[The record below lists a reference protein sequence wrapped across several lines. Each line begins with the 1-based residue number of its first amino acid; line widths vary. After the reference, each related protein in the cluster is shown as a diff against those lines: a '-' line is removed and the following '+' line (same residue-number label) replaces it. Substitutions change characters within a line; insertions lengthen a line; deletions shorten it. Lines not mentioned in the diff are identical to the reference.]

1 MLGLIYTK
9 KMNDPIVNNKEIKII
24 SVTELNKLAKS
35 LLENGIPK
43 LWIEGEISN
52 LARPASGH
60 IYFSLKDETSQIRCA
75 WFKQRQSINA
85 KDISNGLNMLALGKI
100 SLYQPRGE
108 YQFIIE
114 KMETAGEGDL
124 KRKYEELK
132 QKLFNEGLF
141 EREKKLEIPK
151 LPKKIGVITSPSGA
165 AIRDILSILKRR
177 YPLLPIVIYPITVQG
192 DNAAPDIEI
201 ALKKANLRA
210 DCDVLILTRGGGSL
224 EDLWAFNEEIVARA
238 IHASKIPIISAI
250 GHETDT
256 TIADF
261 VSDIRAPTP
270 SGAAEIVTPDQS
282 ELLKL
287 LETLFGR
294 IEHVTTQYINSKS
307 QSMDWLSKRL
317 SQSSPIMTVR
327 KQIEI
332 SGNLRKLLF
341 SSIGRNLS
349 LHTRAVDNLKFRLN
363 SSSPKLKIQKAI
375 SHLSEIQLKI
385 TTSTKSSVIK
395 LNSQLNTLGK
405 TLDSLSPLKT
415 LDRGYAVV
423 RDSDTKKII
432 SSSVKVSINSEI
444 DIKLAKGEIAAKV
457 IKRKR

>member
-1 MLGLIYTK
+1 
-9 KMNDPIVNNKEIKII
+9 MNDPIADNKEIKII

-85 KDISNGLNMLALGKI
+85 NDISNGMKMLALGKI

-141 EREKKLEIPK
+141 DRERKLEIPK

-165 AIRDILSILKRR
+165 AIRDVLSILKRR
-177 YPLLPIVIYPITVQG
+177 FPLLPIVIFPITVQG
-192 DNAAPDIEI
+192 DNAAPDIEN
-201 ALKKANLRA
+201 ALKNANLRA

-238 IHASKIPIISAI
+238 IHVSKIPIISAI

-261 VSDIRAPTP
+261 VSDVRAPTP
-270 SGAAEIVTPDQS
+270 SGAAEIVTPDQN

-287 LETLFGR
+287 LKTLFGR
-294 IEHVTTQYINSKS
+294 IEHETNQYINSKS

-317 SQSSPIMTVR
+317 SQSNPIMTVR

-332 SGNLRKLLF
+332 SDNLRKLLF

-349 LHTRAVDNLKFRLN
+349 IHSKAVDSLKFRLN
-363 SSSPKLKIQKAI
+363 SSSPKLEIQKAI
-375 SHLSEIQLKI
+375 SHLSEMQLKI
-385 TTSTKSSVIK
+385 TTSTKSSVTK
-395 LNSQLNTLGK
+395 LNSQLTALGK

-415 LDRGYAVV
+415 LDRGYAVA
-423 RDSDTKKII
+423 RDSKTKKII
-432 SSSVKVSINSEI
+432 SNSEKVSINSQI

-457 IKRKR
+457 IKRKG

>member
-1 MLGLIYTK
+1 
-9 KMNDPIVNNKEIKII
+9 MNDPIADNKEIKII

-60 IYFSLKDETSQIRCA
+60 IYFSLKDESSQIRCA

-85 KDISNGLNMLALGKI
+85 NNISNGTKMLALGKI

-141 EREKKLEIPK
+141 ESEKKLEIPK

-165 AIRDILSILKRR
+165 AIRDVLSILKRR
-177 YPLLPIVIYPITVQG
+177 FPLLSIVIFPITVQG
-192 DNAAPDIEI
+192 DNAAPDIDI
-201 ALKKANLRA
+201 ALKNANLRA

-261 VSDIRAPTP
+261 VSDVRAPTP
-270 SGAAEIVTPDQS
+270 SVAAEIASPDQS
-282 ELLKL
+282 ELFKL
-287 LETLFGR
+287 LKTMFGR
-294 IEHVTTQYINSKS
+294 IEHQTNQYINSKS

-317 SQSSPIMTVR
+317 TQSSPIVTVR

-332 SGNLRKLLF
+332 SDNLRKLLF
-341 SSIGRNLS
+341 SSIDRNLY
-349 LHTRAVDNLKFRLN
+349 LYTKAVDNLRFRLN
-363 SSSPKLKIQKAI
+363 SSSPKLKIQKVI
-375 SHLSEIQLKI
+375 SHLSEIQIKI
-385 TTSTKSSVIK
+385 TTATKSSVTK
-395 LNSQLNTLGK
+395 LNSQLTTLGK

-415 LDRGYAVV
+415 LDRGYAVA
-423 RDSDTKKII
+423 RDSKTKKII
-432 SSSVKVSINSEI
+432 SNSEKVSINRQI

-457 IKRKR
+457 IERKD

>member
-1 MLGLIYTK
+1 
-9 KMNDPIVNNKEIKII
+9 MNDPIADNKEIKII

-52 LARPASGH
+52 LAKPASGH

-85 KDISNGLNMLALGKI
+85 YDISNGMKMLALGKI

-141 EREKKLEIPK
+141 DRERKLEIPK

-165 AIRDILSILKRR
+165 AIRDVLSILKRR
-177 YPLLPIVIYPITVQG
+177 FPLLPIVIFPITVQG
-192 DNAAPDIEI
+192 DNAAPDIEN

-238 IHASKIPIISAI
+238 IHVSKIPIISAI

-261 VSDIRAPTP
+261 VSDVRAPTP
-270 SGAAEIVTPDQS
+270 SGAAEIVTPDQN

-287 LETLFGR
+287 LKTLFGR
-294 IEHVTTQYINSKS
+294 IEHETNQYINSKS

-317 SQSSPIMTVR
+317 SQSNPIMTVR

-349 LHTRAVDNLKFRLN
+349 LHSKAIDSLKFRLN
-363 SSSPKLKIQKAI
+363 SSSPKLEIQKAI
-375 SHLSEIQLKI
+375 SHLSEMQLKI
-385 TTSTKSSVIK
+385 TTSTKSSVTK
-395 LNSQLNTLGK
+395 LNSQLTALGK

-415 LDRGYAVV
+415 LDRGYAVA
-423 RDSDTKKII
+423 RDSKTKKII
-432 SSSVKVSINSEI
+432 SNSEKVSINSQI

-457 IKRKR
+457 IKRKG

>member
-1 MLGLIYTK
+1 MGLIYTK
-9 KMNDPIVNNKEIKII
+9 KMNDPIADNKEIKII

-60 IYFSLKDETSQIRCA
+60 TYFSLKDEASQIRCA

-85 KDISNGLNMLALGKI
+85 NDISNGMKMLALGKI

-141 EREKKLEIPK
+141 DREKKLQIPK

-165 AIRDILSILKRR
+165 AIRDVLSILKRR
-177 YPLLPIVIYPITVQG
+177 FPLLPIVIFPITVQG
-192 DNAAPDIEI
+192 DNAAPDIEN
-201 ALKKANLRA
+201 ALKNANLRA

-270 SGAAEIVTPDQS
+270 SGAAEIVTPDQN

-287 LETLFGR
+287 LKTLFGR
-294 IEHVTTQYINSKS
+294 IEHETNQYINSKS

-317 SQSSPIMTVR
+317 SQSNPIMTVR

-349 LHTRAVDNLKFRLN
+349 IHSKAVDSLKFRLN
-363 SSSPKLKIQKAI
+363 SSSPKLEIQKAI
-375 SHLSEIQLKI
+375 SHLSEMQLKI
-385 TTSTKSSVIK
+385 TTSTKSSVTK
-395 LNSQLNTLGK
+395 LNSQLTALGK

-415 LDRGYAVV
+415 LDRGYAVA
-423 RDSDTKKII
+423 RDSKTKKII
-432 SSSVKVSINSEI
+432 SNSEKVSINSQI

-457 IKRKR
+457 IKRKG

>member
-1 MLGLIYTK
+1 
-9 KMNDPIVNNKEIKII
+9 MNDPIADNKEIKII

-75 WFKQRQSINA
+75 WFKQRQSINVN
-85 KDISNGLNMLALGKI
+85 DISNGMKMLALGKI

-141 EREKKLEIPK
+141 DRERKLEIPK

-165 AIRDILSILKRR
+165 AIRDVLSILKRR
-177 YPLLPIVIYPITVQG
+177 FPLLPIVIFPITVQG
-192 DNAAPDIEI
+192 DNAAPDIEN
-201 ALKKANLRA
+201 ALKNANLRA

-238 IHASKIPIISAI
+238 IHVSKIPIISAI

-261 VSDIRAPTP
+261 VSDVRAPTP
-270 SGAAEIVTPDQS
+270 SGAAEIVTPDQN

-287 LETLFGR
+287 LKTLFGR
-294 IEHVTTQYINSKS
+294 IEHETNQYINSKS

-317 SQSSPIMTVR
+317 SQSNPIMTVR

-349 LHTRAVDNLKFRLN
+349 IHSKAVDSLKFRLN
-363 SSSPKLKIQKAI
+363 SSSPKLEIQKAI
-375 SHLSEIQLKI
+375 SHLSEMQLKI
-385 TTSTKSSVIK
+385 STSTKSSVTK
-395 LNSQLNTLGK
+395 LNSQLTALGK

-415 LDRGYAVV
+415 LDRGYAVA
-423 RDSDTKKII
+423 RDSKTKKII
-432 SSSVKVSINSEI
+432 SNSEKVSINSQI

-457 IKRKR
+457 IKRKG

>member
-1 MLGLIYTK
+1 
-9 KMNDPIVNNKEIKII
+9 MNDPIADNKEIKII

-85 KDISNGLNMLALGKI
+85 NDISNGMKMLALGKI

-141 EREKKLEIPK
+141 DREKKLEIPK
-151 LPKKIGVITSPSGA
+151 IPKKIGVITSPSGA
-165 AIRDILSILKRR
+165 AIRDVLSILKRR
-177 YPLLPIVIYPITVQG
+177 FPLLPIVIFPIAVQG
-192 DNAAPDIEI
+192 DNAAPDIEN
-201 ALKKANLRA
+201 ALKNANLRA

-238 IHASKIPIISAI
+238 IHVSKIPIISAI

-270 SGAAEIVTPDQS
+270 SGAAEIVTPDQN

-287 LETLFGR
+287 LKTLFGR
-294 IEHVTTQYINSKS
+294 IEHETNQYINSKS

-317 SQSSPIMTVR
+317 SQSNPIMNVR

-349 LHTRAVDNLKFRLN
+349 LHTKAVDGLKFKLN
-363 SSSPKLKIQKAI
+363 SSSPKLEIQKAI
-375 SHLSEIQLKI
+375 SHLSEMQLKI
-385 TTSTKSSVIK
+385 TTSTKSSVTK
-395 LNSQLNTLGK
+395 LNSQLTALGK

-415 LDRGYAVV
+415 LDRGYAVA
-423 RDSDTKKII
+423 RDSKTKKII
-432 SSSVKVSINSEI
+432 SNSEKVSINSQI

-457 IKRKR
+457 IKRKG

>member
-1 MLGLIYTK
+1 
-9 KMNDPIVNNKEIKII
+9 MNDPIADNKEIKII

-85 KDISNGLNMLALGKI
+85 NDISNGMKMLALGKI

-141 EREKKLEIPK
+141 DREKKLQIPK

-165 AIRDILSILKRR
+165 AIRDVLSILKRR
-177 YPLLPIVIYPITVQG
+177 FPLLPIVIFPITVQG
-192 DNAAPDIEI
+192 DNAAPDIEN

-238 IHASKIPIISAI
+238 IHMSKIPIISAI

-282 ELLKL
+282 ELLNL
-287 LETLFGR
+287 LETTSRR
-294 IEHVTTQYINSKS
+294 IEHETNQYINSKS

-317 SQSSPIMTVR
+317 SQSSPLMTVR
-327 KQIEI
+327 KKIEI

-341 SSIGRNLS
+341 SSIGHNLS
-349 LHTRAVDNLKFRLN
+349 LQTKAVDNFKFRLN
-363 SSSPKLKIQKAI
+363 NSSPTLKIQKAI
-375 SHLSEIQLKI
+375 SNLSEMQLKI
-385 TTSTKSSVIK
+385 TASTKSSLTK
-395 LNSQLNTLGK
+395 FNSQLTALGK

-415 LDRGYAVV
+415 LDRGYAVA
-423 RDSDTKKII
+423 RDSKTKKII
-432 SSSVKVSINSEI
+432 SNSEKVSINSRI

-457 IKRKR
+457 IERKD

>member
-1 MLGLIYTK
+1 VRLIYTK
-9 KMNDPIVNNKEIKII
+9 KMNDDIADNKEIKII

-60 IYFSLKDETSQIRCA
+60 IYFSLKDEASQIRCA
-75 WFKQRQSINA
+75 WFRQRQSIKAN
-85 KDISNGLNMLALGKI
+85 DISNGMKMLALGKI

-141 EREKKLEIPK
+141 DRKRKLEIPK
-151 LPKKIGVITSPSGA
+151 LPKKIGVVTSPSGA
-165 AIRDILSILKRR
+165 AIRDVLSILNRR
-177 YPLLPIVIYPITVQG
+177 FPLLPIVIFPITVQG
-192 DNAAPDIEI
+192 DNAAPDIEN

-238 IHASKIPIISAI
+238 IHASEIPIISAI

-270 SGAAEIVTPDQS
+270 SGAAEIVTPDKN

-287 LETLFGR
+287 LETLLER
-294 IEHVTTQYINSKS
+294 IEHETNQYINSKS
-307 QSMDWLSKRL
+307 QSLDWLSKRH
-317 SQSSPIMTVR
+317 SQSSPIMIVKR
-327 KQIEI
+327 QIEI
-332 SGNLRKLLF
+332 LVNSRKLLF
-341 SSIGRNLS
+341 SSIGHNLS
-349 LHTRAVDNLKFRLN
+349 LHTKAVDNLKFRLN
-363 SSSPKLKIQKAI
+363 SSSPKLKIQKTI
-375 SHLSEIQLKI
+375 SHLSEVQLKI
-385 TTSTKSSVIK
+385 TTSTKSTVTR
-395 LNSQLNTLGK
+395 LNSWLTTLGK

-415 LDRGYAVV
+415 LDRGYAVA
-423 RDSDTKKII
+423 RDSKTKKII
-432 SSSVKVSINSEI
+432 SNSERVSINSQI

-457 IKRKR
+457 VERKE

>member
-1 MLGLIYTK
+1 
-9 KMNDPIVNNKEIKII
+9 MNDPIADNKEIKII

-52 LARPASGH
+52 LARPASVH
-60 IYFSLKDETSQIRCA
+60 IYFSLKDEASQIRCA

-85 KDISNGLNMLALGKI
+85 NDISNGMKMLALGKI

-141 EREKKLEIPK
+141 DREKKLEIPK
-151 LPKKIGVITSPSGA
+151 IPKKIGVITSPSGA
-165 AIRDILSILKRR
+165 AIRDVLSILKRR
-177 YPLLPIVIYPITVQG
+177 FPLLPIVIFPIAVQG
-192 DNAAPDIEI
+192 DNAAPDIEN
-201 ALKKANLRA
+201 ALKNANLRA

-238 IHASKIPIISAI
+238 IHVSKIPIISAI

-270 SGAAEIVTPDQS
+270 SGAAEIVTPDQN

-287 LETLFGR
+287 LKTLFGR
-294 IEHVTTQYINSKS
+294 IEHETNQYINSKS

-332 SGNLRKLLF
+332 SSNLRKLLF
-341 SSIGRNLS
+341 SSISRNLS
-349 LHTRAVDNLKFRLN
+349 LHSKAVDSLKFRLN

-375 SHLSEIQLKI
+375 SHLSEMQLKI
-385 TTSTKSSVIK
+385 TTSTKSSVTN
-395 LNSQLNTLGK
+395 LNSQLTTLGK

-415 LDRGYAVV
+415 LDRGYAVA
-423 RDSDTKKII
+423 RDSKTKKII
-432 SSSVKVSINSEI
+432 SNSEKVSINSQI

-457 IKRKR
+457 IKRKG

>member
-1 MLGLIYTK
+1 
-9 KMNDPIVNNKEIKII
+9 MNDLIADNKEIKII

-75 WFKQRQSINA
+75 WFKQRQLINA
-85 KDISNGLNMLALGKI
+85 NDISNGMKMLALGKI
-100 SLYQPRGE
+100 SLYQPRGD

-114 KMETAGEGDL
+114 KMEAAGEGDL

-141 EREKKLEIPK
+141 DREKKLEIPK
-151 LPKKIGVITSPSGA
+151 LPKKIGVVTSPSGA
-165 AIRDILSILKRR
+165 AIRDVLSILKRR
-177 YPLLPIVIYPITVQG
+177 FPLLPIVIFPIAVQG
-192 DNAAPDIEI
+192 DNAAPDIEN
-201 ALKKANLRA
+201 ALKNANLRA

-238 IHASKIPIISAI
+238 IHVSKIPIISAI

-270 SGAAEIVTPDQS
+270 SGAAEIVTPDQN

-287 LETLFGR
+287 LKTLFGR
-294 IEHVTTQYINSKS
+294 IEHETNQYINSKS

-317 SQSSPIMTVR
+317 SQSNPIMTVR

-349 LHTRAVDNLKFRLN
+349 LHSKAVDGLKFKLN
-363 SSSPKLKIQKAI
+363 SSSPKLEIQKAI
-375 SHLSEIQLKI
+375 SHLSEMQLKI
-385 TTSTKSSVIK
+385 TTSSKSSVTK
-395 LNSQLNTLGK
+395 LNSQLTALGK

-415 LDRGYAVV
+415 LDRGYAVA
-423 RDSDTKKII
+423 RDSKTKKII
-432 SSSVKVSINSEI
+432 SNSEKVSINSQI

-457 IKRKR
+457 IKRKG

>member
-1 MLGLIYTK
+1 MRLIYTK
-9 KMNDPIVNNKEIKII
+9 KMNDPIADNKEIKII

-52 LARPASGH
+52 LAKPASGH

-85 KDISNGLNMLALGKI
+85 NDISNGMKMLALGKI

-141 EREKKLEIPK
+141 DREKKLEIPK

-165 AIRDILSILKRR
+165 AIRDVLSILKRR
-177 YPLLPIVIYPITVQG
+177 FPLLPIVIFPITVQG
-192 DNAAPDIEI
+192 DNAAPDIED

-238 IHASKIPIISAI
+238 IHTSKIPIISAI

-282 ELLKL
+282 ELLNL
-287 LETLFGR
+287 LETTSRR
-294 IEHVTTQYINSKS
+294 IEHETNQYINSKS

-317 SQSSPIMTVR
+317 SQSSPLMTVR

-341 SSIGRNLS
+341 SSIGHNLS
-349 LHTRAVDNLKFRLN
+349 LQTKAVDNFKFRLN
-363 SSSPKLKIQKAI
+363 NSSPTLKIQKAI
-375 SHLSEIQLKI
+375 SHLSEMQLKI
-385 TTSTKSSVIK
+385 TVSTKSSLTK
-395 LNSQLNTLGK
+395 FNSQLTALGK

-415 LDRGYAVV
+415 LDRGYAVA
-423 RDSDTKKII
+423 RDSKTKKII
-432 SSSVKVSINSEI
+432 SNSKKVSINSRI

-457 IKRKR
+457 IERED

>member
-1 MLGLIYTK
+1 MALIYTK
-9 KMNDPIVNNKEIKII
+9 KMNDPIADNKEIKII

-75 WFKQRQSINA
+75 WFKQRQSINVN
-85 KDISNGLNMLALGKI
+85 DFSNGMKMLALGKI

-141 EREKKLEIPK
+141 DREKKLQIPK

-165 AIRDILSILKRR
+165 AIRDVLSILKRR
-177 YPLLPIVIYPITVQG
+177 FPLLPIVIFPITVQG
-192 DNAAPDIEI
+192 DNAAPDIEN

-238 IHASKIPIISAI
+238 IHTSKIPIISAI

-282 ELLKL
+282 ELLNL
-287 LETLFGR
+287 LETTSRR
-294 IEHVTTQYINSKS
+294 IEHETNQYINSKS

-317 SQSSPIMTVR
+317 SQSSPLMTVR

-349 LHTRAVDNLKFRLN
+349 IHSKAVDSLKFRLN
-363 SSSPKLKIQKAI
+363 SSSPKLEIQKAI
-375 SHLSEIQLKI
+375 SHLSEMQLKI
-385 TTSTKSSVIK
+385 TTSTKSSVTK
-395 LNSQLNTLGK
+395 LNSQLTALGK

-415 LDRGYAVV
+415 LDRGYAVA
-423 RDSDTKKII
+423 RDSKTKKII
-432 SSSVKVSINSEI
+432 SNSEKVSINSQI

-457 IKRKR
+457 VKRKG

>member
-1 MLGLIYTK
+1 MGLIYTK
-9 KMNDPIVNNKEIKII
+9 KMNDPIADNKEIKII

-52 LARPASGH
+52 LARPVSGH
-60 IYFSLKDETSQIRCA
+60 IYFSLKDETSQIRCV
-75 WFKQRQSINA
+75 WFKQRQSTNA
-85 KDISNGLNMLALGKI
+85 NDISNGMKMLALGKI

-141 EREKKLEIPK
+141 DREKKLEIPK

-165 AIRDILSILKRR
+165 AIRDVLSILKRR
-177 YPLLPIVIYPITVQG
+177 FPLLPIVIFPITVQG
-192 DNAAPDIEI
+192 DNAAPDIEN
-201 ALKKANLRA
+201 ALKNANLRA

-270 SGAAEIVTPDQS
+270 SGAAEIVTPDQN

-287 LETLFGR
+287 LKTLFGR
-294 IEHVTTQYINSKS
+294 IEHETNQYINSKS

-349 LHTRAVDNLKFRLN
+349 LHTKAVDSLKFRLN

-375 SHLSEIQLKI
+375 SHLSEMQLKV
-385 TTSTKSSVIK
+385 TTSTKSSVTK
-395 LNSQLNTLGK
+395 LNSQLTTLGK

-415 LDRGYAVV
+415 LERGYAVA
-423 RDSDTKKII
+423 RDSKTKKII
-432 SSSVKVSINSEI
+432 SNSEKVSINSQI
-444 DIKLAKGEIAAKV
+444 DIKLAKGEIATKV
-457 IKRKR
+457 IKRKG

>member
-1 MLGLIYTK
+1 
-9 KMNDPIVNNKEIKII
+9 MNDPIADNKEIKII

-85 KDISNGLNMLALGKI
+85 NDISNGMKMLALGKI

-141 EREKKLEIPK
+141 DREKKLQIPK

-165 AIRDILSILKRR
+165 AIRDVLSILKRR
-177 YPLLPIVIYPITVQG
+177 FPLLPIVIFPITVQG
-192 DNAAPDIEI
+192 DNAAPDIEN

-238 IHASKIPIISAI
+238 IHTSKIPIISAI

-287 LETLFGR
+287 LETMSRR
-294 IEHVTTQYINSKS
+294 IEHEINQYINSKS

-317 SQSSPIMTVR
+317 SQSSPKMTVR
-327 KQIEI
+327 KKIEI
-332 SGNLRKLLF
+332 LGNLRKLLF
-341 SSIGRNLS
+341 SSIGHNLS
-349 LHTRAVDNLKFRLN
+349 FHTKAVDNFKFRLN
-363 SSSPKLKIQKAI
+363 NSSPTLKIQRAI
-375 SHLSEIQLKI
+375 SHLSEMQLKI
-385 TTSTKSSVIK
+385 TASTKSSLTK
-395 LNSQLNTLGK
+395 FNSQLTALGK

-415 LDRGYAVV
+415 LDRGYAVA
-423 RDSDTKKII
+423 RDSKTKKII
-432 SSSVKVSINSEI
+432 SNSEKVSINSRI

-457 IKRKR
+457 TEKKD

>member
-1 MLGLIYTK
+1 
-9 KMNDPIVNNKEIKII
+9 MNDPIADNKEIKII

-85 KDISNGLNMLALGKI
+85 NDISNGTKMLALGKI

-141 EREKKLEIPK
+141 DREKKLEIPK

-165 AIRDILSILKRR
+165 AIRDVLSILKRR
-177 YPLLPIVIYPITVQG
+177 FPLLPIVIFPVTVQG
-192 DNAAPDIEI
+192 DNAAPDIEN
-201 ALKKANLRA
+201 ALKNANLRA

-238 IHASKIPIISAI
+238 IHVSKIPIISAI

-261 VSDIRAPTP
+261 VSDVRAPTP
-270 SGAAEIVTPDQS
+270 SGAAEIVTPDQN

-287 LETLFGR
+287 LKTLFGR
-294 IEHVTTQYINSKS
+294 IEHETNQYINSKS

-317 SQSSPIMTVR
+317 SQSNPIMTVR

-349 LHTRAVDNLKFRLN
+349 IHSKAVDSLKFRLN
-363 SSSPKLKIQKAI
+363 SSSPKLEIQKAI
-375 SHLSEIQLKI
+375 SHLSEMQLKI
-385 TTSTKSSVIK
+385 TTSTKSSVTK
-395 LNSQLNTLGK
+395 LNSQLTALGK

-415 LDRGYAVV
+415 LDRGYAVA
-423 RDSDTKKII
+423 RDSKTKKII
-432 SSSVKVSINSEI
+432 SNSEKVSINSQI

-457 IKRKR
+457 IKRKG

>member
-1 MLGLIYTK
+1 
-9 KMNDPIVNNKEIKII
+9 MNDPIADNKEIKII

-85 KDISNGLNMLALGKI
+85 NDISNGMKMLALGKI

-141 EREKKLEIPK
+141 DRERKLEIPK

-165 AIRDILSILKRR
+165 AIRDVLSILKRR
-177 YPLLPIVIYPITVQG
+177 FPLLPIVIFPITVQG
-192 DNAAPDIEI
+192 DNAAPDIEN
-201 ALKKANLRA
+201 ALKNANLRA

-238 IHASKIPIISAI
+238 IHVSKIPIISAI

-261 VSDIRAPTP
+261 VSDVRAPTP
-270 SGAAEIVTPDQS
+270 SGAAEIVTPDQN

-287 LETLFGR
+287 LKTLFGR
-294 IEHVTTQYINSKS
+294 IEHETNQYINSKS

-317 SQSSPIMTVR
+317 SQSNPIMTVR

-349 LHTRAVDNLKFRLN
+349 IHSKAVDSLKFRLN
-363 SSSPKLKIQKAI
+363 SSSPKLEIQKAI
-375 SHLSEIQLKI
+375 SHLSEMQLKI
-385 TTSTKSSVIK
+385 TTSTKSSVTK
-395 LNSQLNTLGK
+395 LNSQLTALGK

-415 LDRGYAVV
+415 LDRGYAVA
-423 RDSDTKKII
+423 RDSKTKKII
-432 SSSVKVSINSEI
+432 SNSEKVSINSQI

-457 IKRKR
+457 IKRKG

>member
-1 MLGLIYTK
+1 
-9 KMNDPIVNNKEIKII
+9 MNDPIADNKEIKII

-43 LWIEGEISN
+43 LWIEREISN

-75 WFKQRQSINA
+75 WFKQRQSINVN
-85 KDISNGLNMLALGKI
+85 DFSNGMKMLALGKI

-141 EREKKLEIPK
+141 DREKKLQIPK

-165 AIRDILSILKRR
+165 AIRDVLSILKRR
-177 YPLLPIVIYPITVQG
+177 FPLLPIVIFPITVQG
-192 DNAAPDIEI
+192 DNAAPDIEN

-238 IHASKIPIISAI
+238 IHTSKIPIISAI

-282 ELLKL
+282 ELLNL
-287 LETLFGR
+287 LETTSRR
-294 IEHVTTQYINSKS
+294 IEHETNQYINSKS

-317 SQSSPIMTVR
+317 SQSSPLMTVR

-341 SSIGRNLS
+341 SSIGHNLS
-349 LHTRAVDNLKFRLN
+349 LQTKAVDNFKFRLN
-363 SSSPKLKIQKAI
+363 NSSPTLKIQKAI
-375 SHLSEIQLKI
+375 SHLSEMQLKI
-385 TTSTKSSVIK
+385 TISTKSSLTK
-395 LNSQLNTLGK
+395 FNSQLTALGK

-415 LDRGYAVV
+415 LDRGYAVA
-423 RDSDTKKII
+423 RDSKTKKII
-432 SSSVKVSINSEI
+432 SNSEKVSINSRI

-457 IKRKR
+457 IERKD

>member
-1 MLGLIYTK
+1 
-9 KMNDPIVNNKEIKII
+9 MNDLIADNKEIKII

-75 WFKQRQSINA
+75 WFKQRQLINA
-85 KDISNGLNMLALGKI
+85 NDISNGMKMLALGKI
-100 SLYQPRGE
+100 SLYQPRGD

-114 KMETAGEGDL
+114 KMEAAGEGDL

-141 EREKKLEIPK
+141 DREKKLEIPK
-151 LPKKIGVITSPSGA
+151 IPKKIGVITSPSGA
-165 AIRDILSILKRR
+165 AIRDVLSILKRR
-177 YPLLPIVIYPITVQG
+177 FPLLPIVIFPIAVQG
-192 DNAAPDIEI
+192 DNAAPDIEN
-201 ALKKANLRA
+201 ALKNANLRA

-238 IHASKIPIISAI
+238 IHVSKIPIISAI

-270 SGAAEIVTPDQS
+270 SGAAEIVTPDQN

-287 LETLFGR
+287 LKTLFGR
-294 IEHVTTQYINSKS
+294 IEHETNQYINSKS

-317 SQSSPIMTVR
+317 SQSNPIMTVR

-349 LHTRAVDNLKFRLN
+349 LHSKAVDGLKFKLN
-363 SSSPKLKIQKAI
+363 SSSPKLEIQKAI
-375 SHLSEIQLKI
+375 SHLSEMQLKI
-385 TTSTKSSVIK
+385 TTSSKSSVTK
-395 LNSQLNTLGK
+395 LNSQLTALGK

-415 LDRGYAVV
+415 LDRGYAVA
-423 RDSDTKKII
+423 RDSKTKKII
-432 SSSVKVSINSEI
+432 SNSEKVSINSQI

-457 IKRKR
+457 IKRKG

>member
-1 MLGLIYTK
+1 
-9 KMNDPIVNNKEIKII
+9 MNDPIADNKEIKII

-52 LARPASGH
+52 LAKPASGH

-85 KDISNGLNMLALGKI
+85 NDISNGMKMLALGKI

-141 EREKKLEIPK
+141 DRERKLEIPK

-165 AIRDILSILKRR
+165 AIRDVLSILKRR
-177 YPLLPIVIYPITVQG
+177 FPLLPIVIFPITVQG
-192 DNAAPDIEI
+192 DNAAPDIEN
-201 ALKKANLRA
+201 ALKNANLRA

-238 IHASKIPIISAI
+238 IHVSKIPIISAI

-261 VSDIRAPTP
+261 VSDVRAPTP
-270 SGAAEIVTPDQS
+270 SGAAEIVTPDQN

-287 LETLFGR
+287 IKTLFGR
-294 IEHVTTQYINSKS
+294 IEHETNQYINSKY
-307 QSMDWLSKRL
+307 QSMDWLNKRL
-317 SQSSPIMTVR
+317 SQSNPIMTVR

-332 SGNLRKLLF
+332 SDNLRKLLF

-349 LHTRAVDNLKFRLN
+349 IHSKAVDSLKFRLN
-363 SSSPKLKIQKAI
+363 SSSPKLEIQKAI
-375 SHLSEIQLKI
+375 SHLSEMQLKI
-385 TTSTKSSVIK
+385 TTSTKSSVTK
-395 LNSQLNTLGK
+395 LNSQLTALGK

-415 LDRGYAVV
+415 LDRGYAVA
-423 RDSDTKKII
+423 RDSKTKKII
-432 SSSVKVSINSEI
+432 SNSEKVSINSQI

-457 IKRKR
+457 IKRKG

>member
-1 MLGLIYTK
+1 
-9 KMNDPIVNNKEIKII
+9 MNDPIADNKEIKII

-52 LARPASGH
+52 LAKPASGH

-85 KDISNGLNMLALGKI
+85 NDISNGMKMLALGKI

-141 EREKKLEIPK
+141 DRERKLEIPK

-165 AIRDILSILKRR
+165 AIRDVLSILKRR
-177 YPLLPIVIYPITVQG
+177 FPLLPIVIFPITVQG
-192 DNAAPDIEI
+192 DNAAPDIEN
-201 ALKKANLRA
+201 ALKNANLRA

-238 IHASKIPIISAI
+238 IHVSKIPIISAI

-261 VSDIRAPTP
+261 VSDVRAPTP
-270 SGAAEIVTPDQS
+270 SGAAEIVTPDQN

-287 LETLFGR
+287 IKTLFGR
-294 IEHVTTQYINSKS
+294 IEHETNQYINSKS
-307 QSMDWLSKRL
+307 QSMDWLNKRL
-317 SQSSPIMTVR
+317 SQSNPIMTVR

-332 SGNLRKLLF
+332 SDNLRKLLF

-349 LHTRAVDNLKFRLN
+349 IHSKAVDSLKFRLN
-363 SSSPKLKIQKAI
+363 SSSPKLEIQKAI
-375 SHLSEIQLKI
+375 SHLSEMQLKI
-385 TTSTKSSVIK
+385 TTSTKSSVTK
-395 LNSQLNTLGK
+395 LNSQLTALGK

-415 LDRGYAVV
+415 LDRGYAVA
-423 RDSDTKKII
+423 RDSKTKKII
-432 SSSVKVSINSEI
+432 SNSEKVSINSQI

-457 IKRKR
+457 IKRKG

>member
-1 MLGLIYTK
+1 MD
-9 KMNDPIVNNKEIKII
+9 DPIADNKEIKII

-85 KDISNGLNMLALGKI
+85 NDISNGMKMLALGKI

-141 EREKKLEIPK
+141 DREKKLEIPK

-165 AIRDILSILKRR
+165 AIRDVLSILKRR
-177 YPLLPIVIYPITVQG
+177 FPLLPIVIFPITVQG
-192 DNAAPDIEI
+192 DNAAPDIEN

-270 SGAAEIVTPDQS
+270 SGAAEIVTPDQN

-287 LETLFGR
+287 LKTLFGR
-294 IEHVTTQYINSKS
+294 IEHETNQYINSKS

-317 SQSSPIMTVR
+317 SQSNPIMTVR

-349 LHTRAVDNLKFRLN
+349 LHSKAIDSLKFRLN
-363 SSSPKLKIQKAI
+363 SSSPKLEIQKAI
-375 SHLSEIQLKI
+375 SHLSEMQLKI
-385 TTSTKSSVIK
+385 TTSTKSSVTKI
-395 LNSQLNTLGK
+395 NSQLTALGK

-415 LDRGYAVV
+415 LDRGYAVA
-423 RDSDTKKII
+423 RDSKTKKII
-432 SSSVKVSINSEI
+432 SNSEKVSINSQI

-457 IKRKR
+457 IKRKG

>member
-1 MLGLIYTK
+1 
-9 KMNDPIVNNKEIKII
+9 MNDPIADNKEIKII

-52 LARPASGH
+52 LAKPASGH
-60 IYFSLKDETSQIRCA
+60 IYFSLKDEASQIRCA

-85 KDISNGLNMLALGKI
+85 NDISNGMKMLALGKI

-141 EREKKLEIPK
+141 DRERKLEIPK

-165 AIRDILSILKRR
+165 AIRDVLSILKRR
-177 YPLLPIVIYPITVQG
+177 FPLLPIVIFPITVQG
-192 DNAAPDIEI
+192 DNAAPDIEN
-201 ALKKANLRA
+201 ALKNANLRA

-238 IHASKIPIISAI
+238 IHVSKIPIISAI

-261 VSDIRAPTP
+261 VSDVRAPTP
-270 SGAAEIVTPDQS
+270 SGAAEIVTPDQN

-287 LETLFGR
+287 IKTLSGR
-294 IEHVTTQYINSKS
+294 IEHETNQYINSKS

-317 SQSSPIMTVR
+317 SQSNPIMTVR

-349 LHTRAVDNLKFRLN
+349 IHSKAVDSLKFRLN
-363 SSSPKLKIQKAI
+363 SSSPKLEIQKAI
-375 SHLSEIQLKI
+375 SHLSEMQLKI
-385 TTSTKSSVIK
+385 TTSTKSSVTK
-395 LNSQLNTLGK
+395 LNSQLTALGK

-415 LDRGYAVV
+415 LDRGYAVA
-423 RDSDTKKII
+423 RDSKTKKII
-432 SSSVKVSINSEI
+432 SNSEKVSINSQI

-457 IKRKR
+457 IKRKC

>member
-1 MLGLIYTK
+1 MWLIYTK
-9 KMNDPIVNNKEIKII
+9 KMNDDIADNKEIKII

-35 LLENGIPK
+35 LLENGLPK

-75 WFKQRQSINA
+75 WFRQRQSIKAN
-85 KDISNGLNMLALGKI
+85 DIPNGMKMLALGKI

-141 EREKKLEIPK
+141 DRERKLEIPK
-151 LPKKIGVITSPSGA
+151 LPKKIGVVTSPSGA
-165 AIRDILSILKRR
+165 AIRDVLSILNRR
-177 YPLLPIVIYPITVQG
+177 FPLLPIVIFPITVQG
-192 DNAAPDIEI
+192 DNAAPDIEN

-238 IHASKIPIISAI
+238 IHASEIPIISAI

-270 SGAAEIVTPDQS
+270 SGAAEIVTPDKN

-287 LETLFGR
+287 LETLLER
-294 IEHVTTQYINSKS
+294 IEHETNQYITSKS

-317 SQSSPIMTVR
+317 SQGSPIMIVKR
-327 KQIEI
+327 QIEI
-332 SGNLRKLLF
+332 LVNSRKLLF
-341 SSIGRNLS
+341 SSIGHNLS
-349 LHTRAVDNLKFRLN
+349 LHTKAVDNLKFRLN
-363 SSSPKLKIQKAI
+363 SSSPKLKIQKTI
-375 SHLSEIQLKI
+375 SHLSEVQLKI
-385 TTSTKSSVIK
+385 TTSTKSTVTR
-395 LNSQLNTLGK
+395 LNSWLTTLGK

-415 LDRGYAVV
+415 LDRGYAVA
-423 RDSDTKKII
+423 RDSKTKKII
-432 SSSVKVSINSEI
+432 SNSEKVSINSQI

-457 IKRKR
+457 VERKE